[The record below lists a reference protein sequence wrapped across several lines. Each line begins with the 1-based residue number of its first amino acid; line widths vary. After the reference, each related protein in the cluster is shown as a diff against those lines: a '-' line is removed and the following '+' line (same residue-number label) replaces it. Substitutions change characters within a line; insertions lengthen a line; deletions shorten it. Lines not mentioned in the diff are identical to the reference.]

1 MAHEHIADLNGDGK
15 SDLIWRNLDGSI
27 TAWVMNGTAASAT
40 AGLTG
45 AGVLRVV
52 P

>member
-1 MAHEHIADLNGDGK
+1 LNGDGK

-27 TAWVMNGTAASAT
+27 NVWTMNGVAPITLT
-40 AGLTG
+40 GLTG
-45 AGVLRVV
+45 AGTLRVI